1 MSGVV
6 NVGVVNVAQ
15 SDDHSHDHQSGTL
28 CVGEFGRGLWV
39 STASTCRLM
48 CSTYS
53 IFHHAVKVL
62 IIRMII
68 IIKNGELLG
77 VVIIK

>member
-1 MSGVV
+1 MPAVRLWPSDDDD
-6 NVGVVNVAQ
+6 Q
-15 SDDHSHDHQSGTL
+15 DDHSHDHQSGTL

-53 IFHHAVKVL
+53 IFHHAVKVS